1 MSETKKAK
9 YINTSD
15 RGSSSDI
22 DKVTSDPRKEESHE
36 DLLESRRDCIL
47 DSDWYES
54 EERVPVVYNFKKL
67 MTFAG
72 PGLLMSIAYLDPGN
86 IEGDLDA
93 GVTGKYSLLWTL
105 FWSTALGW
113 YYQVLSARLGVA
125 TQRNLAQNCRE

>member
-1 MSETKKAK
+1 MLHH
-9 YINTSD
+9 ISD
-15 RGSSSDI
+15 GFRVAGL
-22 DKVTSDPRKEESHE
+22 PG
-36 DLLESRRDCIL
+36 LLFGEFQNSADCIL

-93 GVTGKYSLLWTL
+93 GVTGN
-105 FWSTALGW
+105 G
-113 YYQVLSARLGVA
+113 
-125 TQRNLAQNCRE
+125 QRRGKDEQTG